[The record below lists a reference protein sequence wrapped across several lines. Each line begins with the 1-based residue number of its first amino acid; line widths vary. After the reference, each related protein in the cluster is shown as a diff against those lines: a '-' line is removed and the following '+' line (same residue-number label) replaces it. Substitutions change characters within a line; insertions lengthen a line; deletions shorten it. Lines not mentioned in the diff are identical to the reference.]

1 MRKTVKISKK
11 NGGYVKKRTLLYPN
25 CFFVQKIEQRRG
37 DRYPRQESDQSLEE
51 TCTWNRK
58 LDKQKIPWNI
68 ICNTFIL
75 FFLINNFYLEI
86 TWLTVFLHYCL
97 SYVSSGEERRTQ
109 GERGGQKEGRKGKEK
124 GGILPKTRFFRQVGQ
139 ELNESIFF
147 CVCLGRT

>member
-1 MRKTVKISKK
+1 MLRSGLCCTQIAFLFRKSS
-11 NGGYVKKRTLLYPN
+11 N
-25 CFFVQKIEQRRG
+25 
-37 DRYPRQESDQSLEE
+37 DEE
-51 TCTWNRK
+51 TVTLAKSLIKAWKK
-58 LDKQKIPWNI
+58 LVPETGNWINKKSHEISFVIP
-68 ICNTFIL
+68 TFIL

-124 GGILPKTRFFRQVGQ
+124 GGILPQTRFFRQVGQ